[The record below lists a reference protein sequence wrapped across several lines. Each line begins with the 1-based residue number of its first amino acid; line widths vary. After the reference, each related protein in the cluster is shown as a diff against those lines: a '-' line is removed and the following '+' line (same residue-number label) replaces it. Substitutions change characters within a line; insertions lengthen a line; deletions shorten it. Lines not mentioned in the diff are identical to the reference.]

1 MSSLGDFLE
10 EGAWREALRS
20 DRVSNGSKDE
30 VCHRRVE
37 KGNLRGKESAEQGSE
52 MPGTLR

>member
-1 MSSLGDFLE
+1 MSSLRDFLE
-10 EGAWREALRS
+10 EGAWSEALRS

-37 KGNLRGKESAEQGSE
+37 KGNLRDKESAEQGSE